1 MYIVHNN
8 TEIKPIFLV
17 QISHFWLFSKNFKK
31 NQKFLK
37 TPMHRMKKKIE
48 IQLSF
53 NAACQFS
60 LHGQT

>member
-37 TPMHRMKKKIE
+37 TPMHRMKKK
-48 IQLSF
+48 
-53 NAACQFS
+53 
-60 LHGQT
+60 